1 MKIIGV
7 TGGVGSGKS
16 ALLNKIKENY
26 NCEVIF
32 SDNVANDIKKKGMI
46 GYDKIVSLLGEDIL
60 ISEGDCVGEIDK
72 KKMAAKIFNDKVLLQ
87 KVNDILHPLT
97 KEYILNQID
106 LLKKENKIDFLFIE
120 AALLIES
127 GYNKIVDEM
136 WYIYADEDTRRVRLK
151 SARGYSDE
159 KIDSILKAQLS
170 DKEYRQNSDF
180 IVDNSRSL
188 EDSLKQIEKRL
199 IK

>member
-1 MKIIGV
+1 
-7 TGGVGSGKS
+7 
-16 ALLNKIKENY
+16 
-26 NCEVIF
+26 
-32 SDNVANDIKKKGMI
+32 
-46 GYDKIVSLLGEDIL
+46 
-60 ISEGDCVGEIDK
+60 
-72 KKMAAKIFNDKVLLQ
+72 MAAKIFNDKVLLQ